1 MKSIPLKD
9 PNLITTEAG
18 EFLAEIEHSQTRNG
32 AIELPAAKVAQ
43 LKDLLKKVMEGIT
56 SDPGANKEELST
68 VEAAKIL
75 NVSRTYLI
83 KLLDTGVLPHRK
95 VGKHRRIRKADVLG
109 YKKQDDEQRSASL
122 DELVKLGQEHD
133 MGYTKK

>member
-1 MKSIPLKD
+1 
-9 PNLITTEAG
+9 
-18 EFLAEIEHSQTRNG
+18 
-32 AIELPAAKVAQ
+32 
-43 LKDLLKKVMEGIT
+43 MEGIT